1 MKTNQSFHNKQKRI
15 WTISGLLT
23 LALILISSALP
34 AQKLTDAEIASAAVT
49 ANQID
54 IDAARIAK
62 GISKNAEVLKFADMM
77 IKDHEAVIKESNALT
92 KRLNVMPAFND
103 VTQNLIEDAEDA
115 KKSFISKTG
124 AEFDKAYIANEVKM
138 HRKVIDMVENDLI
151 PQAKNAELKGLLQKI
166 LPTLREHLQ
175 HAESLAKT
183 LDNK

>member
-1 MKTNQSFHNKQKRI
+1 MKTNQSFHHKQKRML
-15 WTISGLLT
+15 TISGLLT
-23 LALILISSALP
+23 LVLIFISSALP

-62 GISKNAEVLKFADMM
+62 GISKNAEVLRFADLM
-77 IKDHEAVIKESNALT
+77 IKDHEATIKESNALT
-92 KRLNVMPAFND
+92 KKLNIMPAFND
-103 VTQNLIEDAEDA
+103 VTQKLIEDAEDS

-124 AEFDKAYIANEVKM
+124 ADFDKAYIDNEVKM
-138 HRKVIDMVENDLI
+138 HKKVINMVENDLI
-151 PQAKNAELKGLLQKI
+151 PQAQNAELKEMLQKK

-175 HAESLAKT
+175 QAENLQKT